1 MEADCPPA
9 EVIRDLVRAAILAP
23 SMHNTQPWLFRVSR
37 ESQTVALSI
46 DPARML
52 RHGDPHGRGAYIAG
66 GAALF
71 NLRIAIAM
79 AGREPVVRLLPEP
92 AEPLLLAVVRLAG
105 PHRADEGESELY
117 AAIPAR
123 RTNRQPFSGRPVPPG
138 ILAELVDAAKLE
150 GAALHFPGHDETSR
164 LLRLVAD
171 AERHLLDDP
180 DYTTELEHWAG
191 GNRDRDGIP
200 DSVLG
205 PRDPWGPTPV
215 RSFASGRRQPVNYS
229 WFEESPQL
237 AVLSTVGGTPLDWL
251 RAGQALQRVLL
262 SATVRGIAAAPL
274 TQPLETADAWLV
286 RDVHAGIEKPQ
297 MILRLGYGLP
307 VPAAPRRPVSEFLV
321 EQP

>member
-1 MEADCPPA
+1 VEAGCPPP
-9 EVIRDLVRAAILAP
+9 EIIRELVRAAILAP

-37 ESQTVALSI
+37 DSQTIALSL

-52 RHGDPHGRGAYIAG
+52 RRGDPNGRAAHIGG

-71 NLRIAIAM
+71 NLRVAVAT

-105 PHRADEGESELY
+105 PHRPDEGESELY

-123 RTNRQPFSGRPVPPG
+123 RTNRQPFSGRSVPPG

-150 GAALHFPGHDETSR
+150 GAILHLPGRDETTR
-164 LLRLVAD
+164 LLRLIAA
-171 AERHLLDDP
+171 AERDLLGDP
-180 DYTTELEHWAG
+180 DHLAELEQWVG
-191 GNRDRDGIP
+191 GDRARDGIP
-200 DSVLG
+200 DAVLG
-205 PRDPWGPTPV
+205 PRDPRGAPPV
-215 RSFASGRRQPVNYS
+215 RSFVPGRRHPVNYA
-229 WFEESPQL
+229 WFEQNPQL
-237 AVLSTVGGTPLDWL
+237 AVLSTVGGGQLDWI

-262 SATVRGIAAAPL
+262 SATVHGIAVAPL

-307 VPAAPRRPVSEFLV
+307 VPAAPRRPVSEFLD
-321 EQP
+321 EQT